1 MNLGLRIS
9 VVQHGKGSTNN
20 GNTARLFFK
29 KDPVKTASILKVDVQ
44 IVTLFAELLDMFN
57 NPNEKPCRNLFE
69 EKSKVLFNMLTHP
82 TLAVYKTFKASTGFC
97 AMAHLSLTISIFQ

>member
-29 KDPVKTASILKVDVQ
+29 KDPVKTASILKVYV
-44 IVTLFAELLDMFN
+44 
-57 NPNEKPCRNLFE
+57 
-69 EKSKVLFNMLTHP
+69 
-82 TLAVYKTFKASTGFC
+82 
-97 AMAHLSLTISIFQ
+97 